1 MNSGIW
7 IFLAAL
13 GIGVVLFLTLRKRDE
28 NKETNQTLNQTN
40 DDEQLIQERLEL
52 ESQYNALSTELDE
65 MIKEAV
71 NKHAKV
77 LLRKHRQHLQID
89 EYGVTTGYNEMGKE
103 LDYFMSNVVQP
114 NQSWRATFEKLV
126 SIGQDLSLFGK
137 NKDDYHLDKLEIK
150 IREHINETKFDY
162 LCLLDAMLARDCELD
177 DSDDVDDI
185 SGMDF
190 EIHCQNKLSQ
200 VGWKVIRKGGASDQ
214 GVDLIAEHNGVLV
227 AIQCKRSSKPVGNKA
242 VQEVEAGRQYEK
254 ADIGIVVS
262 NASFTPSARQLASSL
277 GIFLQHHTE
286 LKDLK
291 DLLSL

>member
-1 MNSGIW
+1 
-7 IFLAAL
+7 
-13 GIGVVLFLTLRKRDE
+13 
-28 NKETNQTLNQTN
+28 
-40 DDEQLIQERLEL
+40 
-52 ESQYNALSTELDE
+52 
-65 MIKEAV
+65 
-71 NKHAKV
+71 
-77 LLRKHRQHLQID
+77 
-89 EYGVTTGYNEMGKE
+89 
-103 LDYFMSNVVQP
+103 
-114 NQSWRATFEKLV
+114 
-126 SIGQDLSLFGK
+126 
-137 NKDDYHLDKLEIK
+137 
-150 IREHINETKFDY
+150 
-162 LCLLDAMLARDCELD
+162 MLARDCELD

>member
-114 NQSWRATFEKLV
+114 NQSWRQTF
-126 SIGQDLSLFGK
+126 Q
-137 NKDDYHLDKLEIK
+137 
-150 IREHINETKFDY
+150 R
-162 LCLLDAMLARDCELD
+162 
-177 DSDDVDDI
+177 
-185 SGMDF
+185 
-190 EIHCQNKLSQ
+190 
-200 VGWKVIRKGGASDQ
+200 
-214 GVDLIAEHNGVLV
+214 
-227 AIQCKRSSKPVGNKA
+227 
-242 VQEVEAGRQYEK
+242 
-254 ADIGIVVS
+254 VV
-262 NASFTPSARQLASSL
+262 
-277 GIFLQHHTE
+277 
-286 LKDLK
+286 
-291 DLLSL
+291 